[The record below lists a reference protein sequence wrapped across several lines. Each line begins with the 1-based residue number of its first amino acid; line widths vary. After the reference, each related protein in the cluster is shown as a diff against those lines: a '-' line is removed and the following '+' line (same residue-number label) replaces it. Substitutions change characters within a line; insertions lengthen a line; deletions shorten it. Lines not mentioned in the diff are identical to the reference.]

1 MPKGDDRLRTVLTKK
16 QLAKV
21 TAIVNSKVGSHMRLE
36 ALKEY
41 YNKPNVS
48 KRLNRMGWNPDT
60 LAYSTMKLVE
70 LE

>member
-21 TAIVNSKVGSHMRLE
+21 TTIVNSKVGSHMRLE

-41 YNKPNVS
+41 YNKPQVS
-48 KRLNRMGWNPDT
+48 KRLSRMG
-60 LAYSTMKLVE
+60 
-70 LE
+70 